1 MNLLHNNKVKMIVLD
16 MAGTTVNE
24 GGIIYKTLFNTLK
37 SFNYDVKENDIKSW
51 HGLNKYHVLDRYI
64 NKRDYCKT
72 CNKNKY
78 QKRKNDVYKTFE
90 GNLKLEYFYEN
101 NIKLID
107 GTLPET
113 LNKIRS
119 KNIKV
124 ALNTGYPRDI
134 QETIIDKLNMSE
146 FIDSYISSEDVEFSR
161 PYPFMI
167 FKLME
172 MHKIESPSQVIKVGD
187 TTNDI
192 LEGKNACCYKSIG
205 VLSGA
210 ESKEDLIEAGAHLI
224 LDNAIQLIE

>member
-1 MNLLHNNKVKMIVLD
+1 MNLLHNNKVKMVVLD

-37 SFNYDVKENDIKSW
+37 SFNYDVRENDIKSW
-51 HGLNKYHVLDRYI
+51 HGLNKYHVLDKYI
-64 NKRDYCKT
+64 NKYDYCKT
-72 CNKNKY
+72 CSKNKY
-78 QKRKNDVYKTFE
+78 QKRKIDVYKTFE
-90 GNLKLEYFYEN
+90 GNLQMEYFYEN
-101 NIKLID
+101 KIKLID
-107 GTLPET
+107 DTLPET

-119 KNIKV
+119 QNIKV

-134 QETIIDKLNMSE
+134 QKTIIEKLYMRE

-161 PYPFMI
+161 PYPYMI
-167 FKLME
+167 YKLME

-192 LEGKNACCYKSIG
+192 LEGINACCYKSIG

-210 ESKEDLIEAGAHLI
+210 ETREQLIEAGADLV
-224 LDNAIQLIE
+224 LNNVVELIE